1 MRLTCPNCG
10 AQYEVPDE
18 VIPQNGRD
26 VQCSS
31 CGDTWFQP
39 HADSLTDNMDEP
51 EGSLIEEH
59 RPQIPQPQEPQA
71 TPEEELRQEPPQK
84 APQPRKRE
92 LDPSVADVLREEAAL
107 EAEARKHDASP
118 LEEQPD
124 LGLADPDDEVARR
137 SREAQDR
144 MVRMRGGDASSAATA
159 ATSTAAGSRRDVL
172 PDIDEI
178 NSTLRKDS
186 ARRTPTAQSAPR
198 EATTPEEVKGGFMRG
213 LRWVLILAVLLV
225 LLYVFAPQISAAVPS
240 LAPVLEPYVEAV
252 DSARLW
258 LDGQM
263 RSLMGS
269 LDGMASDGAE
279 NTAPTPASAPTTEPV
294 IEPVTE

>member
-26 VQCSS
+26 VQCSN

-39 HADSLTDNMDEP
+39 HADNISDDMGESDDA
-51 EGSLIEEH
+51 LIEEH
-59 RPQIPQPQEPQA
+59 RPTIPQQEPESA
-71 TPEEELRQEPPQK
+71 PEPEPEPEPELEEPAEL

-107 EAEARKHDASP
+107 EAEARKHDVNT

-124 LGLADPDDEVARR
+124 LGLAEPDDEASRR
-137 SREAQDR
+137 QREASER
-144 MVRMRGGDASSAATA
+144 MVRMRGGDDASLAPVAAKAAAT
-159 ATSTAAGSRRDVL
+159 GSRRDVL

-186 ARRTPTAQSAPR
+186 ARRAPTAQSAPR
-198 EATTPEEVKGGFMRG
+198 EVTTPEEETGGFMRG
-213 LRWVLILAVLLV
+213 FRWVLILAVLLG
-225 LLYVFAPQISAAVPS
+225 LLYVFAPQISAAVPA
-240 LAPVLEPYVEAV
+240 LAPVLEPYVAAV

-263 RSLMGS
+263 RGLMGS
-269 LDGMASDGAE
+269 LDGMASEGSSDA
-279 NTAPTPASAPTTEPV
+279 
-294 IEPVTE
+294 PVTEIVPASE

>member
-39 HADSLTDNMDEP
+39 HADDISDHMGEP
-51 EGSLIEEH
+51 DGALIEEP
-59 RPQIPQPQEPQA
+59 RPTIPVQEPD
-71 TPEEELRQEPPQK
+71 QEPEPE
-84 APQPRKRE
+84 AELEPEPAPIEPPEDRPQPRQRE

-124 LGLADPDDEVARR
+124 LGLAAPDDEVVRR
-137 SREAQDR
+137 QREASER
-144 MVRMRGGDASSAATA
+144 MVRMRGGEEPSVTPAAVVAATA
-159 ATSTAAGSRRDVL
+159 PTGSRRDVL

-186 ARRTPTAQSAPR
+186 ARRAPNAQPAPR
-198 EATTPEEVKGGFMRG
+198 EATTPEEETGGFMRG
-213 LRWVLILAVLLV
+213 FRWVLILAVLLV
-225 LLYVFAPQISAAVPS
+225 LLYVFAPQLREAVPA
-240 LAPVLEPYVEAV
+240 LAPVLDPYVAAV

-263 RSLMGS
+263 RGLMGS
-269 LDGMASDGAE
+269 LDGMASEGSADAPAE
-279 NTAPTPASAPTTEPV
+279 AAPVSE
-294 IEPVTE
+294 

>member
-26 VQCSS
+26 VQCSN

-39 HADSLTDNMDEP
+39 HADDISDDMGEP
-51 EGSLIEEH
+51 EGALIEEH
-59 RPQIPQPQEPQA
+59 RPTIPQQAPAPEPE
-71 TPEEELRQEPPQK
+71 PEPEPEPAAAAEE

-107 EAEARKHDASP
+107 EAEARKHEASS

-124 LGLADPDDEVARR
+124 LGLAQPDDEVSRR
-137 SREAQDR
+137 QREAADR
-144 MVRMRGGDASSAATA
+144 MARKRGGEDASVAPAAATA
-159 ATSTAAGSRRDVL
+159 AATGSRRDVL

-186 ARRTPTAQSAPR
+186 ARRAPTAQSAPR
-198 EATTPEEVKGGFMRG
+198 ETTTPEEKSGGFMRG
-213 LRWVLILAVLLV
+213 FRWVLILAVLLG
-225 LLYVFAPQISAAVPS
+225 LLYVFAPQISEAVPA
-240 LAPVLEPYVEAV
+240 LAPVLEPYVAAV

-269 LDGMASDGAE
+269 LDGMASE
-279 NTAPTPASAPTTEPV
+279 SNVEAPADEAAPASE
-294 IEPVTE
+294 